1 MNGSD
6 FGGDDGSRRSRI
18 PESTYQTGTWLFIF
32 AVTMM
37 FAGLT
42 STIVVR
48 QSAGLDWVHTY
59 VPPVLYF
66 NTLIL
71 LASSVTFEL
80 ARRSGKRNLV
90 RNTAALYATVGLGML
105 FVIGQ
110 AVAWKTLVSRGVYL
124 ASNPS
129 SSTFYLLTAV
139 HGLHLLGGVVV
150 LAYIA
155 MRMHSMN
162 APRFRSCIG
171 AAALYWHFMS
181 VLWLY
186 VLLLLVTRI

>member
-1 MNGSD
+1 MTQNCRCEADMGSWHFSVTTEVEPQLGCGGGGHRPMNGSD

-80 ARRSGKRNLV
+80 ARRSGRRKLV
-90 RNTAALYATVGLGML
+90 HRNTAALYATVGLG
-105 FVIGQ
+105 
-110 AVAWKTLVSRGVYL
+110 
-124 ASNPS
+124 
-129 SSTFYLLTAV
+129 
-139 HGLHLLGGVVV
+139 
-150 LAYIA
+150 
-155 MRMHSMN
+155 
-162 APRFRSCIG
+162 
-171 AAALYWHFMS
+171 
-181 VLWLY
+181 
-186 VLLLLVTRI
+186 